1 MINYLIIGI
10 CCAIFTDIVVNS
22 VKNHPLV
29 EEAKEAWGMEG
40 RLLVILLWPLALFI
54 FLKAFFETIFKK

>member
-22 VKNHPLV
+22 VKDHPLV
-29 EEAKEAWGMEG
+29 EEAKEGWGMQG